1 MSDTNEKKTVEN
13 DPNSED
19 PKGIGKPQK
28 FMGKLSW
35 GILALGLVI
44 LGFALN
50 LVVGKGAPISEYLI
64 LFAKHSVSL
73 VVISLIF
80 LVFKGLNFGIDFKGG
95 TLIELRSTDSK
106 INVASLRDNLNQMNL
121 GDVSVKNFGNKT
133 DYLIKFENN
142 DNKNVIEEIKKN
154 LDKSF
159 GNNFNFRRVEN
170 VGPKVS
176 AELLKSGIIAI
187 SIALTLMLIYIW
199 IRFEWQFS
207 LGAILALFHDVI
219 VTLGLFSLLG
229 LEINLSIIAAVLTIV
244 GYSMN
249 DTVVIFDRVR
259 ENLRKYSDIKIY
271 ELSNISINETLSR
284 TLITSITTLLA
295 LLSIF
300 FFGGEILKGFSLAM
314 IFGVIFGTYS
324 SIYIAN
330 TVLVR
335 LKVSQKTIIKED

>member
-1 MSDTNEKKTVEN
+1 MISFNKYYN
-13 DPNSED
+13 QFN
-19 PKGIGKPQK
+19 I
-28 FMGKLSW
+28 LS
-35 GILALGLVI
+35 L
-44 LGFALN
+44 
-50 LVVGKGAPISEYLI
+50 
-64 LFAKHSVSL
+64 SL
-73 VVISLIF
+73 VVISLFF
-80 LVFKGLNFGIDFKGG
+80 LIFKGLNFGIDFKGG
-95 TLIELRSTDSK
+95 TLIELRSTDEK
-106 INVASLRDNLNQMNL
+106 INVSSLRDNLNQMDL
-121 GDVSVKNFGNKT
+121 GDVSVKNFGNET
-133 DYLIKFENN
+133 DFLIKFENDN
-142 DNKNVIEEIKKN
+142 NKNIIEEIKAN

-159 GNNFNFRRVEN
+159 GNTFNFRRVEN

-187 SIALTLMLIYIW
+187 SVALALMLIYIW

-207 LGAILALFHDVI
+207 LGAICALFHDVI

-259 ENLRKYSDIKIY
+259 ENLRKYADIKIF
-271 ELSNISINETLSR
+271 ELTNISINETLSR

-295 LLSIF
+295 LVSIF
-300 FFGGEILKGFSLAM
+300 IFGGEILKGFSLAM

-330 TVLVR
+330 TILVR
-335 LKVSQKTIIKED
+335 LNVSQKTILRDEEKN

>member
-1 MSDTNEKKTVEN
+1 M
-13 DPNSED
+13 
-19 PKGIGKPQK
+19 IK
-28 FMGKLSW
+28 FNRFYNQFNVLSSLL
-35 GILALGLVI
+35 IIA
-44 LGFALN
+44 
-50 LVVGKGAPISEYLI
+50 SLI
-64 LFAKHSVSL
+64 L
-73 VVISLIF
+73 LI
-80 LVFKGLNFGIDFKGG
+80 FKGLNFGIDFKGG
-95 TLIELRSTDSK
+95 TLIELRSSDTK
-106 INVASLRDNLNQMNL
+106 INVSSLRDNLKQMDL
-121 GDVSVKNFGNKT
+121 GDVSVKKFGNDQ
-133 DYLIKFENN
+133 DYLIKFENK
-142 DNKNVIEEIKKN
+142 DNRKNIIEEIRSS

-159 GNNFNFRRVEN
+159 GNNFDFRRVEN

-176 AELLKSGIIAI
+176 AELLRSGIIAI
-187 SIALTLMLIYIW
+187 SISLAVMLIYIW

-219 VTLGLFSLLG
+219 VTLGLFSLLN

-259 ENLRKYSDIKIY
+259 ENLRKYSDIKIF
-271 ELSNISINETLSR
+271 ELTNISINETLSR

-314 IFGVIFGTYS
+314 IFGVVFGTYS

-330 TVLVR
+330 SVLVR
-335 LKVSQKTIIKED
+335 LKVSQKTILKEDGKN